1 MPSTYGNNQDVSDF
15 VIGNN
20 HDKSSKF
27 SRNILSNIIYDHGY
41 KCSFNYPYSGGYI
54 TQKNG
59 SLSQNVQCIQLEI
72 NKNLYMDEKKITKK
86 KEFNAFFHE
95 LKILLFKF
103 FDELDTEKKEL
114 VAAE

>member
-1 MPSTYGNNQDVSDF
+1 MYSIRDKQKFIYG
-15 VIGNN
+15 
-20 HDKSSKF
+20 
-27 SRNILSNIIYDHGY
+27 R
-41 KCSFNYPYSGGYI
+41 
-54 TQKNG
+54 
-59 SLSQNVQCIQLEI
+59 
-72 NKNLYMDEKKITKK
+72 KKITK